1 MKQKI
6 ASLRAAVAGSIR
18 RFFNSRP
25 TSKRVGLLVMLILPG
40 FGLAL
45 LVGNTALATLWA
57 LLLLSLFWGMGAE
70 RAALEW
76 DATFSLPPISAFA
89 FWRWQPL
96 EKKRFMATLVPCV
109 ASGLGAFAWEMLA

>member
-6 ASLRAAVAGSIR
+6 ASLRAAVAAAIR

-25 TSKRVGLLVMLILPG
+25 TSKRVGLVVMLLLPG
-40 FGLAL
+40 FGLAWL
-45 LVGNTALATLWA
+45 IGNTALATLWA
-57 LLLLSLFWGMGAE
+57 LMLLSLFWGMGAE

-76 DATFSLPPISAFA
+76 DATFSLPPVGAFV

-96 EKKRFMATLVPCV
+96 EKKRFVAVLVACAL
-109 ASGLGAFAWEMLA
+109 ASLGAVLLEALA